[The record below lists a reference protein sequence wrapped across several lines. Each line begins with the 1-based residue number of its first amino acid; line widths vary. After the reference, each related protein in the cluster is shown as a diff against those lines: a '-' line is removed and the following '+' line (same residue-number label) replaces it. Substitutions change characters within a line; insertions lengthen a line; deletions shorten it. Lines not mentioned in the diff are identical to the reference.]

1 MSNLIAQ
8 SNLLPAPAEFQT
20 LKEIAS
26 MAVKSGFLPT
36 SIKSSEQAIIIAL
49 KGRELGIP
57 PMVAF
62 AHISVING
70 KPCISAELMLSQIYQ
85 KVPSASIN
93 FIKNDNES
101 CVIEAIRKNCKPST
115 WSFTIEDAKSAQ
127 LLGKQVWKQYPAA
140 MLRARAISA
149 MARAVFPDALNGV
162 SYTPEEMGAEIEIDD
177 NGTEVI
183 KDVTPAG
190 EERKTKHNVAMTPPL
205 PVTIEE
211 QKEEIKPGPALTET
225 GQQDSKGS
233 VPVLNH
239 APQSRI
245 DSYKLTFAFGTF
257 PQGMTFKQLGIKDTT
272 QLLTSVKSWKLTKES
287 RNEKIPTL
295 CEEFIGLAEEY
306 LKRENT

>member
-1 MSNLIAQ
+1 MSNLVVQ

-26 MAVKSGFLPT
+26 MAVKSGLLPS
-36 SIKSSEQAIIIAL
+36 SIKSPEQAVIIAL

-62 AHISVING
+62 SQISVING
-70 KPCISAELMLSQIYQ
+70 KPCISAELMLSQIHQ

-162 SYTPEEMGAEIEIDD
+162 SYTPEEMGAEVEIDD
-177 NGTEVI
+177 QGMETI
-183 KDVTPAG
+183 KDITPVVG
-190 EERKTKHNVAMTPPL
+190 EKETKHNVMTSLPPAN
-205 PVTIEE
+205 EE
-211 QKEEIKPGPALTET
+211 KKTEAAVEKPGQTS
-225 GQQDSKGS
+225 SKQS
-233 VPVLNH
+233 PPNN
-239 APQSRI
+239 APQTRL
-245 DSYKLTFAFGTF
+245 DAYRTTFSFGTF
-257 PQGMTFKQLGIKDTT
+257 PPGKTFKDLGIKDTT
-272 QLLTSVKSWKLTKES
+272 NLLNSIKAWKLKKES
-287 RNEKIPTL
+287 EGGKIPSL
-295 CEEFIGLAEEY
+295 CEEFIGLAEEW
-306 LKRENT
+306 LEREKA

>member
-1 MSNLIAQ
+1 MSNLVQ

-115 WSFTIEDAKSAQ
+115 WSFSIEDAKSAQ
-127 LLGKQVWKQYPAA
+127 LLGKQVWKQYPGA

-162 SYTPEEMGAEIEIDD
+162 SYTPEELGAEIEIDD
-177 NGTEVI
+177 SGTEVI

-190 EERKTKHNVAMTPPL
+190 DEKKTKHNVAMTSPS
-205 PVTIEE
+205 PVTIEKP
-211 QKEEIKPGPALTET
+211 KEEIKPEPVSNET

-239 APQSRI
+239 APQSRL
-245 DSYKLTFAFGTF
+245 DSYKLTFAFGTHQ
-257 PQGMTFKQLGIKDTT
+257 QGVSFKQLGVHDTA
-272 QLLTSVKSWKLTKES
+272 QLLKSVKSWKLMKES

-306 LKRENT
+306 LEREKN

>member
-1 MSNLIAQ
+1 MSNLVQ

-26 MAVKSGFLPT
+26 MAVKSGLLPT
-36 SIKSSEQAIIIAL
+36 SIKSSEQAVIIAL

-190 EERKTKHNVAMTPPL
+190 DETKTKHNVAMTSPS
-205 PVTIEE
+205 PVTTEE
-211 QKEEIKPGPALTET
+211 RKEEIKQPEAALNET
-225 GQQDSKGS
+225 GQQGSKAS
-233 VPVLNH
+233 PSVLNH

-245 DSYKLTFAFGTF
+245 DSYKLTFAFGTHQ
-257 PQGMTFKQLGIKDTT
+257 QGVTFKQLGLHDTQ
-272 QLLTSVKSWKLTKES
+272 QLLKSVKSWKLMKES

-306 LKRENT
+306 LEREKH